1 MSAKNRPRWSA
12 AGRPGPSEPP
22 RRRHSWIVRHRLFT
36 ALIAIVGLVVVVS
49 VAGVGGGG
57 SSTAPQEGVATAPA
71 EEVRQVQ
78 AEPTKKE
85 PGIGD
90 AVRDGKFEFTV
101 TKVRPGVERVGGQYG
116 EEAQGQFVLVHMTVE
131 NIGDESQFFDGD
143 AQKLFDKSD
152 REFSADTLAA
162 AYLEESKS
170 LYNEINPGNKVEGIV
185 VFDIPKDVEPVRIEL
200 HDSVFSDGVTVD
212 LERR

>member
-1 MSAKNRPRWSA
+1 
-12 AGRPGPSEPP
+12 
-22 RRRHSWIVRHRLFT
+22 VRHKLFT
-36 ALIAIVGLVVVVS
+36 VLIAIVGLVVVVS
-49 VAGVGGGG
+49 VAGAGGGG
-57 SSTAPQEGVATAPA
+57 SSAAPQEGVATAPA

-78 AEPTKKE
+78 TEPTKKE

-101 TKVRPGVERVGGQYG
+101 TKVQPGVQRVGGQYG
-116 EEAQGQFVLVHMTVE
+116 EEAQGQFVLVHVTVE
-131 NIGDESQFFDGD
+131 NIGDRSQLFDGE

-162 AYLEESKS
+162 VYLEESKS

-185 VFDIPKDVEPVRIEL
+185 VFDIPKDVEPTKIEL